1 MPCAV
6 DPEDRRLPAVQTNP
20 DPSKVGAA
28 PPPAVAVAA
37 AEDTAA
43 LAPDFAEDTA
53 ALAPDVAAEVAAAD
67 DVLAVVLSLPQA
79 LSVNAPTATRV
90 SRPLI
95 RVIFTHSSIE
105 CHDDWL
111 DWSPVRETVD
121 HRVRDRQHRTVG
133 AADGQPT
140 LAG

>member
-6 DPEDRRLPAVQTNP
+6 DPDDRRLPAVQTNP

-28 PPPAVAVAA
+28 ALAAPEPPAA
-37 AEDTAA
+37 AEDPAA
-43 LAPDFAEDTA
+43 LAPDLADDTA

-79 LSVNAPTATRV
+79 LSANAPTATRV

-95 RVIFTHSSIE
+95 RVIFT
-105 CHDDWL
+105 
-111 DWSPVRETVD
+111 
-121 HRVRDRQHRTVG
+121 
-133 AADGQPT
+133 
-140 LAG
+140 